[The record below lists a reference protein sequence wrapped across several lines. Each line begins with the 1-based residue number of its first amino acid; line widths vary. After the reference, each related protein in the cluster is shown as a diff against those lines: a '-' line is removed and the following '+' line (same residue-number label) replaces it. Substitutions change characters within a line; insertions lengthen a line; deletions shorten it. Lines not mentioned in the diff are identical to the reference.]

1 MTLRSPTFFRIRRG
15 WTLGLLLFALPL
27 AAATVTGKVELRDSQ
42 DPSVRKKLDYSG
54 VVIWLEPIGA
64 KPALPAQE
72 HARMIQKNKTFTPH
86 ILAIPMGTTVDFPNF
101 DPIFHN
107 AFSNYDGKPFDLAL
121 YPPGT
126 SRSVSFTRPG
136 IVRVFC
142 NIHAQMSAVIAVL
155 DTPYF
160 TVTKRDGS
168 FEIASVPAGEYR
180 LHVFHERATQ
190 ATLDAAARRVT
201 VSGQGDVPV
210 AVIPI
215 SESGYIAIPH
225 MNKFGRDYPP
235 APDELGVYPAVRK

>member
-1 MTLRSPTFFRIRRG
+1 MILRSLISSS
-15 WTLGLLLFALPL
+15 LLLAWFSLVAALPL
-27 AAATVTGKVELRDSQ
+27 CAGTVTGKVQLRDSQ
-42 DPSVRKKLDYSG
+42 DANVRKKLDYSG
-54 VVIWLEPIGA
+54 VIVWLEPVTGKA
-64 KPALPAQE
+64 PVPAPT
-72 HARMIQKNKTFTPH
+72 HARMEQKNKTFTPH
-86 ILAIPMGTTVDFPNF
+86 ILAIPMGATVDFPNF

-107 AFSNYDGKPFDLAL
+107 AFSNYDGKPFDLGL

-126 SRSVSFTRPG
+126 TRSVTFARPG

-168 FEIASVPAGEYR
+168 FELPSVPPGEYR
-180 LHVFHERATQ
+180 LNIFHERATQ
-190 ATLDAAARRVT
+190 ATLDAAGRRVT
-201 VSGQGDVPV
+201 VAGSEAV
-210 AVIPI
+210 ALPAIPI

-225 MNKFGRDYPP
+225 MNKFGHDYPP